1 MCDREIERYEPVR
14 KPDGTVEQ
22 VKILKDG
29 LVEVSQDSQEY
40 WVRTPRSTTDKLGAS
55 SGNAARGAF

>member
-14 KPDGTVEQ
+14 KPDGTEQ

-40 WVRTPRSTTDKLGAS
+40 WVRTPRSTTDTLGVS
-55 SGNAARGAF
+55 SSNATRGAF